1 MPSRAIEDY
10 LKTIYKAEQKHDGV
24 TNSLV
29 AEQMGVKPASATAMI
44 KKLAKQNL
52 VTHQPYHGI
61 QLTAAGR
68 KIALEVLRHHRLIEL
83 YLSEALGVPW
93 DKVHAEAENLEHAI
107 SEDLEDRMDA
117 ALGHPSFDPHGAPI
131 PSRDGGV
138 PQRDKIPLSELP
150 IGESACVVEVSDDDP
165 SMLRYLSS
173 LGVRLNTELHLLSLA
188 PFDGPL
194 TLRIGDAE
202 HSISRLVADNIYV
215 GT

>member
-10 LKTIYKAEQKHDGV
+10 LKTIYKAEQKSAKV
-24 TNSLV
+24 TNSQV
-29 AEQMGVKPASATAMI
+29 AVQMGVKPASATAMI

-52 VTHQPYHGI
+52 VTHEPYHGI
-61 QLTAAGR
+61 QLTDAGR

-107 SEDLEDRMDA
+107 SEELEDRMDA

-131 PSRDGGV
+131 PSRDGAIAV
-138 PQRDKIPLSELP
+138 RDKIPLSQLP
-150 IGESACVVEVSDDDP
+150 VGESARVVEVSDDDP
-165 SMLRYLSS
+165 NMLRYLTS
-173 LGVRLNTELHLLSLA
+173 LGVRLDTELHLLGLA
-188 PFDGPL
+188 PFEGPL
-194 TLRIGDAE
+194 TLRIGDNE
-202 HSISRLVADNIYV
+202 HSISRIVANNVFV

>member
-10 LKTIYKAEQKHDGV
+10 LKTIYKAEQKHSKV
-24 TNSLV
+24 TNSHV
-29 AEQMGVKPASATAMI
+29 ADQMGVKPASATAMI

-52 VTHQPYHGI
+52 VTHEPYHGI

-68 KIALEVLRHHRLIEL
+68 KVALEVLRHHRLIEL

-93 DKVHAEAENLEHAI
+93 DQVHAEAENLEHAI

-138 PQRDKIPLSELP
+138 PHRDKMPLTNLP
-150 IGESACVVEVSDDDP
+150 IGECARVVEVSDDDP
-165 SMLRYLSS
+165 SMLRYLTS
-173 LGVRLNTELHLLSLA
+173 LGIRLDTELHVLGLA
-188 PFDGPL
+188 PFEGPL
-194 TLRIGDAE
+194 TLRIGDTE
-202 HSISRLVADNIYV
+202 HSIGRNVANNIFV
-215 GT
+215 GA